1 MKKTTLIAALSIAF
15 AIGAQAAP
23 ADRTVRTVTQ
33 PDGTQMHIYM
43 VGDENL
49 SFTVNAATGEYVTLD
64 ETTGFWRPM
73 TDEELSEA
81 NTMKA
86 QKLSAVRSAEQ
97 VMISGTP
104 YSGHILVPVVLVQFA
119 DLSYTPDDSLLQYYD
134 TIFNMVDTTRYAY
147 TSNNDGK
154 DYFTSGLRQYFRDQ
168 SLGLFDPEF
177 DILGPIT
184 VSKGYAYYGANSG
197 SSKDVNYTEMV
208 KEVFDSLCARGCM
221 NDAAKYDA
229 DGNGKIDLICFQ
241 FAGQSENST
250 YKTDQIWSKNSKRSL
265 TAPDGTLTDNIVL
278 TPELSGAGNRG
289 TIGIIAHEISHA
301 LGLPDFYSTKSGSTA
316 LKCYGMDAWSLMDQ
330 GEYNGMEFIPA
341 PYTLHERLMMGW
353 SQEPDSVPT
362 TGKVTLEPI
371 SRNGKGLI
379 LRNPDNENEY
389 ITIENHQPESVWE
402 MVWGNSAYVTY
413 QKNRGL
419 LVTHVDYN
427 KSIWSSNTVN
437 NDSAHQR
444 CSPLAAD
451 GVRIPYGDVGTTI
464 VGDENETI
472 QITANYFYKNLLND
486 IFSPANGIKT
496 LNNSNPLSIWFTGD
510 SIGIDITDIKHLADG
525 CIEITFGHPAD
536 SIPLDTIPSDSI
548 PNDSIPS
555 DSVPDAI
562 ETIALETSADIE
574 KRPKIVMLKN
584 GRIIVGGHDLYGR
597 KSETTDIE

>member
-73 TDEELSEA
+73 TDDELSEA

-104 YSGHILVPVVLVQFA
+104 YTGHILVPVVLVQFA
-119 DLSYTPDDSLLQYYD
+119 DVSYTPHDDLIKFYD
-134 TIFNMVDTTRYAY
+134 TVFNMVDTTRYAY

-168 SLGLFDPEF
+168 SFGSFDPEF

-184 VSKGYAYYGANSG
+184 VSKGYAYYGANSTYG
-197 SSKDVNYTEMV
+197 KDAKYTEMT
-208 KEVFDSLCARGCM
+208 KEVFDSLCARGYM

-250 YKTDQIWSKNSKRSL
+250 YKTDQIWSKQTTLNL
-265 TAPDGTLTDNIVL
+265 TAPDGTMTSNVVL
-278 TPELSGAGNRG
+278 TPEISGHGHCG
-289 TIGIIAHEISHA
+289 TIGIIAHEICHT

-389 ITIENHQPESVWE
+389 ITIENHQPETVWE

-464 VGDENETI
+464 VGEENETI
-472 QITANYFYKNLLND
+472 QITANYFYQNLLND

-536 SIPLDTIPSDSI
+536 TIPS
-548 PNDSIPS
+548 DSIPS

-562 ETIALETSADIE
+562 ETIALETSADTE

-597 KSETTDIE
+597 KSEMTDIE